1 MYDCIYFPQPQKG
14 SCCRAVEHCT
24 RFSYPLI
31 GAHYKAAKQ
40 QTRRLGRNN
49 FCMKVGL
56 QLLESRTFASL
67 MVRMRSTRSINCPK
81 SAWFLYASRIRL
93 CCSAAS
99 LFAWKI
105 DFPLFVE
112 QACMGS
118 TSGSCVASWSFCI
131 RAASRLRASLCL
143 ACNQ

>member
-1 MYDCIYFPQPQKG
+1 MYDCVYLRQHLKG
-14 SCCRAVEHCT
+14 FCCRAVKRCT
-24 RFSYPLI
+24 RFSHPLI
-31 GAHYKAAKQ
+31 SAHYKAAKQ
-40 QTRRLGRNN
+40 QTRRLGMNH
-49 FCMKVGL
+49 FCMKVDLRQL
-56 QLLESRTFASL
+56 QSRTFASL
-67 MVRMRSTRSINCPK
+67 MVRMRSTRSMNCPK

-99 LFAWKI
+99 RFAWKI

-118 TSGSCVASWSFCI
+118 TSGSCVASWSLCI